1 MHRRL
6 ETPEGGMPHF
16 LKPPPQPIEEEGPRN
31 VTAATRV
38 FVQRQYR
45 EGGAVTGEEEER
57 DDLVEV
63 HVFAT
68 EPARANAEISR
79 TVNLGDYESV
89 RVQVGVSLPCYKE
102 EIGPALEEASAIAGG
117 FLDRELKGLGLKGL
131 A

>member
-1 MHRRL
+1 MADDERFADIIDRYN
-6 ETPEGGMPHF
+6 TGS
-16 LKPPPQPIEEEGPRN
+16 
-31 VTAATRV
+31 VTVEDAYAELSTFAANL
-38 FVQRQYR
+38 
-45 EGGAVTGEEEER
+45 GEEEER